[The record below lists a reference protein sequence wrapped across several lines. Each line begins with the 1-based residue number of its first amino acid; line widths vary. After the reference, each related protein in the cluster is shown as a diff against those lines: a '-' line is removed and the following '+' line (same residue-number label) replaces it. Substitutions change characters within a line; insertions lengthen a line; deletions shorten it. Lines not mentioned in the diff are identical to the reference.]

1 MRRDTR
7 MYPAIF
13 SAMSPSA
20 LQTVVDD
27 ATFQTTRACLGTSA
41 ERRAAKLANRLRH
54 RALAS
59 PILFRRR
66 NSIESPP
73 CTPTVL
79 SPVPSNS
86 SLHSQL
92 RALLQR
98 LDGSPSERALTNHQ
112 DEFRA
117 EPTAA
122 SSPVS
127 CHICTGLSVSELMQ
141 DTNTYSHTPGPAT
154 VTCRTA
160 HLSRLSKATI
170 QVCHIDQES

>member
-1 MRRDTR
+1 
-7 MYPAIF
+7 
-13 SAMSPSA
+13 MSPSA
-20 LQTVVDD
+20 LRTVVDD
-27 ATFQTTRACLGTSA
+27 ATFQTTRACSGTSA
-41 ERRAAKLANRLRH
+41 ERRAAKLATRLHH

-66 NSIESPP
+66 NSINSPP

-79 SPVPSNS
+79 SPIPSNS

-127 CHICTGLSVSELMQ
+127 CLFSTGWSVSKLMRG
-141 DTNTYSHTPGPAT
+141 TSTYFHTPGPAT
-154 VTCRTA
+154 VTN
-160 HLSRLSKATI
+160 
-170 QVCHIDQES
+170 